1 LGIISDIIFVTKQ
14 SYIKEKP
21 MPNNLQYYYKVL
33 EQLCQWL
40 PEERITR
47 LRNMALLIVG
57 LHLSRSVH
65 LGLIV
70 RKWPL
75 ASKEP
80 SLVNRLHRFLVNPSL
95 VVREWYEPIAVQ
107 LIQAFSGRQIRL
119 VIDCTKLGFNYRL
132 MTLGLA
138 YKKRVLPLVWSVHH
152 GCKGHTTVTAQLKLF
167 KYVQALLPKQAEVW
181 VVGDS
186 GFQAVPLLCWL
197 RQQGWHFVIRQQGRN
212 KVKPDHSPA
221 WRKINQFALQP
232 GQTRYLG
239 WVYLT
244 EKHAAGQ
251 FWLILHWAQG
261 EDEPWYLVSDQAG
274 QRRLLRIYKRR
285 MWIEEMYGDMKGH
298 GFDLEATHLNDPDRL
313 ARLVL
318 AVCITFVW
326 FMTLGSW
333 VVKRGLRHFVDHKSR
348 RDKSYFRLGWDWGE
362 RCLRL
367 GLPIPF
373 QLLPFF

>member
-1 LGIISDIIFVTKQ
+1 
-14 SYIKEKP
+14 

-33 EQLCQWL
+33 HQLCQWL

-47 LRNMALLIVG
+47 LRNLALLIVG
-57 LHLSRSVH
+57 LQLSRSVH

-75 ASKEP
+75 PSKEP
-80 SLVNRLHRFLVNPSL
+80 SLVNRLHRFLVNPGWE
-95 VVREWYEPIAVQ
+95 VRAWYEPIAVH
-107 LIQAFSGRQIRL
+107 LIQSFAGRQIRL

-138 YKKRVLPLVWSVHH
+138 YKKRVLPLVWSVHR
-152 GCKGHTTVTAQLKLF
+152 GRKGHTTVTAQLKLF
-167 KYVQALLPKQAEVW
+167 KYVQSLLPKQVEVW
-181 VVGDS
+181 VVGDT
-186 GFQAVPLLCWL
+186 GFQSVHLLGWL

-212 KVKPDHSPA
+212 KVKQGQSQA
-221 WRKINQFALQP
+221 WHKINQLALQP

-251 FWLILHWAQG
+251 FWLILHWEKD
-261 EDEPWYLVSDQAG
+261 EDEPWYLVSDVAG
-274 QRRLLRIYKRR
+274 QRRLIRIYKGR
-285 MWIEEMYGDMKGH
+285 MWIEQMYGDMKGH

-326 FMTLGSW
+326 FITLGSW
-333 VVKRGLRHFVDHKSR
+333 LVKRGLRHFVDHKSR
-348 RDKSYFRLGWDWGE
+348 RDKSYFRLGWDWVE

-367 GLPIPF
+367 GHPIPF
-373 QLLPFF
+373 SLRPYF